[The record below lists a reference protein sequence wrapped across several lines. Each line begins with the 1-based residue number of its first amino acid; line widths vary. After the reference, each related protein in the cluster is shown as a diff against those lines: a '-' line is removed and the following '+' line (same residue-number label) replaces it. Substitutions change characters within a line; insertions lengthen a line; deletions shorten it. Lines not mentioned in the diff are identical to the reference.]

1 MLTLIFKYNR
11 HHVYTAHTP
20 PLQLP
25 MIHLNMGT
33 EEMSV
38 NEREKK
44 VTCVQICLKK
54 YISKQY

>member
-38 NEREKK
+38 NEWEKK
-44 VTCVQICLKK
+44 VT
-54 YISKQY
+54 